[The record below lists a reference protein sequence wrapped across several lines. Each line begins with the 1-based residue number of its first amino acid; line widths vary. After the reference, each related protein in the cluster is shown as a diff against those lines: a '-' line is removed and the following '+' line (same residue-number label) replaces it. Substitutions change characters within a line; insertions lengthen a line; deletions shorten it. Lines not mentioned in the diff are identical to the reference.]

1 MRAQR
6 ANFLGFLVIYKGE
19 TLKNGSKNGV
29 KIKTGV
35 QIFGQILLKIKTPQ
49 RNLADLDLKGGF
61 LILIPR

>member
-6 ANFLGFLVIYKGE
+6 AKNFGVFVIYKGE

-49 RNLADLDLKGGF
+49 RNLADLDLKGGV
-61 LILIPR
+61 ILIPR